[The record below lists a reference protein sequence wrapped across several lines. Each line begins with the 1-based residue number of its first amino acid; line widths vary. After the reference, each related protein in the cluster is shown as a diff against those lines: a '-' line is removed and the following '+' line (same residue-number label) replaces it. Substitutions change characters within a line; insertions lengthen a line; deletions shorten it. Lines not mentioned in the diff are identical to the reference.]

1 MFVTRLG
8 QTMGGSTSKGHGST
22 QIADLRAGL
31 GMGKGGQVSIDKPPP
46 KPKKQ
51 AKRETADDRAEKA
64 ERQAMVQHTTSLL
77 KGGNSKK
84 PYVRVG
90 ERPVKSGS
98 LLGFLFQLI
107 LVLIVAGGVAY
118 AIDPT
123 LVPEEW
129 KTKIIEQIK
138 TWMPAS

>member
-1 MFVTRLG
+1 M
-8 QTMGGSTSKGHGST
+8 GSTSKSQGRN

-31 GMGKGGQVSIDKPPP
+31 GMAGAKANRAHVSLDAPPP
-46 KPKKQ
+46 KSKRQP
-51 AKRETADDRAEKA
+51 KRETADDRAEKA
-64 ERQAMVQHTTSLL
+64 ERQAMLQHTTSLL

-90 ERPVKSGS
+90 ERPEKRGT
-98 LLGFLFQLI
+98 LIGFLFQLI
-107 LVLIVAGGVAY
+107 LVLAAAGGVAY

-129 KTKIIEQIK
+129 KAKIIEVIN
-138 TWMPAS
+138 TWMPAD